1 MKQKATTYFCRKTMH
16 ISHLP
21 DYLLSAEQRAEIT
34 ALLQITFPHYPN
46 RTHFRQLPHFRILA
60 HDESEALIGHI
71 AVEHRMINNAGQVLR
86 VFGLADVAIHPKHQ
100 NKGLGTKLLQFTEQ
114 IARNTAID
122 ALLLIAAEPEFY
134 LKNDFLAVEN
144 DCKWLFLQGDQT
156 LGVLQR
162 RLGGVMVKMLQGS
175 QWRSGQ
181 LDLLG
186 HIF

>member
-1 MKQKATTYFCRKTMH
+1 MTL
-16 ISHLP
+16 SHSP
-21 DYLLSAEQRAEIT
+21 EYLLNTQEKAAIT
-34 ALLQITFPHYPN
+34 ALLQSSFPQYPL
-46 RTHFRQLPHFRILA
+46 RSYFRQLPHFRVLA
-60 HDESEALIGHI
+60 HDDSGHLCGHI
-71 AVEHRMINNAGQVLR
+71 AIEHRMINNAGQAFYI
-86 VFGLADVAIHPKHQ
+86 FGLADVAIRTTHQ

-114 IARNTAID
+114 LARDAAID

-162 RLGGVMVKMLQGS
+162 RLSGLMVKMLQGGE
-175 QWRSGQ
+175 WRNGQ

>member
-1 MKQKATTYFCRKTMH
+1 MTITHT
-16 ISHLP
+16 P
-21 DYLLSAEQRAEIT
+21 DYLLTPLQQAHIAT
-34 ALLQITFPHYPN
+34 LLQRTFPSYPA
-46 RTHFRQLPHFRILA
+46 RSHFRQLPHFRILA
-60 HDESEALIGHI
+60 HDDSGTLLGHI
-71 AVEHRMINNAGQVLR
+71 AIEHRMINNAGQILR
-86 VFGLADVAIHPKHQ
+86 IFGLADVAIHPDQQ
-100 NKGLGTKLLQFTEQ
+100 NKGLGSKLLQFTEQ
-114 IARNTAID
+114 LARDTAVD

-162 RLGGVMVKMLQGS
+162 RLGGLMVKMLQGGA
-175 QWRSGQ
+175 WRSGQ

>member
-1 MKQKATTYFCRKTMH
+1 MTITHT
-16 ISHLP
+16 P
-21 DYLLSAEQRAEIT
+21 DYQLSSTQQIT
-34 ALLQITFPHYPN
+34 IADLLQLTFPSYPPT

-60 HDESEALIGHI
+60 HDDSGTLLGHI
-71 AVEHRMINNAGQVLR
+71 AIEHRMVNNAGQILR
-86 VFGLADVAIHPKHQ
+86 IFGLADVAIHPDQQ
-100 NKGLGTKLLQFTEQ
+100 NKGLGSKLLQFTEQ
-114 IARNTAID
+114 LARDTAVD

-162 RLGGVMVKMLQGS
+162 RLSGVMVKMLQGGE
-175 QWRSGQ
+175 WRSGQ

>member
-1 MKQKATTYFCRKTMH
+1 MH
-16 ISHLP
+16 ISQLP
-21 DYLLSAEQRAEIT
+21 DYLLSTKQRAEIT
-34 ALLQITFPHYPN
+34 ALLQITFPHYPS
-46 RTHFRQLPHFRILA
+46 RAHFRQLPHFRILA
-60 HDESEALIGHI
+60 HGESEALIGHI
-71 AVEHRMINNAGQVLR
+71 AIEHRMINNAGQALR
-86 VFGLADVAIHPKHQ
+86 VFGLADVAIHPEHQ
-100 NKGLGTKLLQFTEQ
+100 NKRLGTKLLQFTEQ
-114 IARNTAID
+114 LACDTDID

-162 RLGGVMVKMLQGS
+162 RLGGLMVKMLKGGE
-175 QWRSGQ
+175 WRSGQ